1 MNNDSKLIFEA
12 YLKKTTVLNELD
24 YGASDFG
31 GSFGGVIKKAKT
43 GELPGKGYLIGH
55 IADSLMIS
63 PEEAANKLTSAVF
76 ANLFKQ
82 QKATVAGK
90 EVQYYN
96 PSKNKDQFLV
106 SIKTAITKAVESLKK
121 DHPNLRVPGSDA
133 VKGYT
138 ARVLANAGEFITDVV
153 QTKTGMVAPV
163 TSSKDLKVAIVK
175 AEAPKGKIEQSN
187 DTEDIFVRTSA
198 KFIADFQKVF
208 VEMPD
213 EIIVKKGENVYQ
225 SDAFKDA
232 VNDAVLQAYDEKMLK
247 DKEFIGDL
255 VSSLEAKNAY
265 EPSAVKKQREGEG
278 TGEMPTIEGEVEQ
291 TPMEIL
297 QDLGTWSR
305 DSGFDQYDKFSTY

>member
-1 MNNDSKLIFEA
+1 
-12 YLKKTTVLNELD
+12 
-24 YGASDFG
+24 
-31 GSFGGVIKKAKT
+31 
-43 GELPGKGYLIGH
+43 
-55 IADSLMIS
+55 MIS

-106 SIKTAITKAVESLKK
+106 SIKTAITKAIESLKK

-163 TSSKDLKVAIVK
+163 SSSKDLKVAIVK
-175 AEAPKGKIEQSN
+175 AEAPKGKVEQGN
-187 DTEDIFVRTSA
+187 DTEDVFVRTNA

-208 VEMPD
+208 VEIRF
-213 EIIVKKGENVYQ
+213 EIFKHAIIRLKCSPFGSFNHLFKSVRIYRLYNIISVFFGSNR
-225 SDAFKDA
+225 DAK
-232 VNDAVLQAYDEKMLK
+232 
-247 DKEFIGDL
+247 
-255 VSSLEAKNAY
+255 
-265 EPSAVKKQREGEG
+265 
-278 TGEMPTIEGEVEQ
+278 
-291 TPMEIL
+291 
-297 QDLGTWSR
+297 
-305 DSGFDQYDKFSTY
+305 